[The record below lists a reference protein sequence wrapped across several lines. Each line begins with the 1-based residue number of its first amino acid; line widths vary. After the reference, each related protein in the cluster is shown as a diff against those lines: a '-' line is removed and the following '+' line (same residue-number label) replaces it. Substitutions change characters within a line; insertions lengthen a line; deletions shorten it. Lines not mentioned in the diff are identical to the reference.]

1 MGGIRSGLKPDPSTP
16 TPTHPP
22 HSQVGQSRL
31 RCEVTHATGVNHM
44 ATASDRLLTVKEVMA
59 LLGISKVTLYRR
71 INDGTIPAGVRLGPR
86 AVRWKESTIADLIE
100 GLPVNGRGDA

>member
-1 MGGIRSGLKPDPSTP
+1 
-16 TPTHPP
+16 
-22 HSQVGQSRL
+22 
-31 RCEVTHATGVNHM
+31 M

-71 INDGTIPAGVRLGPR
+71 LADGTIPPGVRLGPR

-100 GLPVNGRGDA
+100 ALPSNGRQGEESPWT